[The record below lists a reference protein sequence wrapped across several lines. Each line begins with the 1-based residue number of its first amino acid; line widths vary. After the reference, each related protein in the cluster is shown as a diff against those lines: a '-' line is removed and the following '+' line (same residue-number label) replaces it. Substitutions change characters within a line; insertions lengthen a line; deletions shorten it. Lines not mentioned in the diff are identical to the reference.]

1 MKAAFRI
8 SDFHASMVQKDTLI
22 NEGKS
27 THKRGSGKGSVLAF
41 NRLKAHLSLSSSDW
55 MSVPGTAWK
64 MKKTLTLLPT
74 GEGFIE

>member
-1 MKAAFRI
+1 MKTTFRI

-41 NRLKAHLSLSSSDW
+41 NRLKAHLSLSSSD
-55 MSVPGTAWK
+55 
-64 MKKTLTLLPT
+64 
-74 GEGFIE
+74 